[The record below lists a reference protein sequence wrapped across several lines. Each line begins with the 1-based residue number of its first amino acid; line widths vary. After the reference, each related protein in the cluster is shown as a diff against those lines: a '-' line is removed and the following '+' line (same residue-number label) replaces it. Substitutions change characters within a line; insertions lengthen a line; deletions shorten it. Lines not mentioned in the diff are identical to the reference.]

1 MLVFRGVT
9 LLFENQPKTCGVLF
23 SHKTQIRSLRPV
35 PWDSPRP
42 LASAVNEAASVPT
55 WHRFHH
61 QRNGWFHQ
69 HGEISTEN
77 LEMAEIGNPSFFE
90 GSMWM
95 NSRCM
100 LTVNRK
106 RWWAIMLFPYAR
118 NLQFSSLHNIIKCY
132 KTSWRTNVQGT
143 YICSFHCYF
152 YQPGN
157 SIGHVW
163 VETNLSTRKLTYPV
177 RIDGWKIK
185 FVFLK
190 WSLFMGYV

>member
-9 LLFENQPKTCGVLF
+9 LLFENQPQTCGVLF

-55 WHRFHH
+55 WHRFPH

-69 HGEISTEN
+69 HGEISPEI

-118 NLQFSSLHNIIKCY
+118 NLQFSSLHNVIKHLGEQTY
-132 KTSWRTNVQGT
+132 KVPISAVFIVTSINQEILLVMFGWKR
-143 YICSFHCYF
+143 IF
-152 YQPGN
+152 QPENLHIRWELMVGR
-157 SIGHVW
+157 W
-163 VETNLSTRKLTYPV
+163 NLS
-177 RIDGWKIK
+177 
-185 FVFLK
+185 F
-190 WSLFMGYV
+190 